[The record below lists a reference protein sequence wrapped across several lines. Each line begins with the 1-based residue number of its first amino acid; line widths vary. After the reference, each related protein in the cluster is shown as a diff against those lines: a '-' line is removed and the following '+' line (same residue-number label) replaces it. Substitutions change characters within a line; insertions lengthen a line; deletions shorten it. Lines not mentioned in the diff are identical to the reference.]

1 MYYTFWR
8 ASGAGP
14 STSYP
19 AGTHMSPGEQGS
31 GVCAKSGVLK
41 QARRAPTAGFERA
54 KNRSRQSTKASKRFG
69 RAAGFLLASAR
80 DLRFS
85 PGAIQQGNVGL
96 LGTQNGIT
104 RSAARRVKTPDLV
117 LSYTDPVLKCN
128 SLLSDAH
135 GAPCRSSRA
144 YARAPVAYLPALR
157 LRRRLA
163 SAPRIIIASP
173 TWLAKATESTYSRR
187 GSGKADN
194 PRLSALRWRGSAAVA
209 PGRPLGACWPT

>member
-1 MYYTFWR
+1 MVTNDASKWRILRPAQSHTAGQDAGRAQQRLPPPWLACAQQIARCGGRLGVYYTFWR
-8 ASGAGP
+8 VSGAGP
-14 STSYP
+14 STSCP
-19 AGTHMSPGEQGS
+19 AGTHMLPGEQGS

-69 RAAGFLLASAR
+69 PAAGFLLASAR

-117 LSYTDPVLKCN
+117 LSYTDPVLN
-128 SLLSDAH
+128 DAFTK
-135 GAPCRSSRA
+135 
-144 YARAPVAYLPALR
+144 R
-157 LRRRLA
+157 LQQ
-163 SAPRIIIASP
+163 
-173 TWLAKATESTYSRR
+173 
-187 GSGKADN
+187 
-194 PRLSALRWRGSAAVA
+194 
-209 PGRPLGACWPT
+209 

>member
-1 MYYTFWR
+1 MNDASKWHILCPAQSHTAGQSRGRAQQRLPPPLLACAQQIARCGGRLGVYYTFWR

-85 PGAIQQGNVGL
+85 PRAIQQGNVGL

-117 LSYTDPVLKCN
+117 LSYTDPVL
-128 SLLSDAH
+128 
-135 GAPCRSSRA
+135 
-144 YARAPVAYLPALR
+144 
-157 LRRRLA
+157 
-163 SAPRIIIASP
+163 IASQVLGS
-173 TWLAKATESTYSRR
+173 WYCAKE
-187 GSGKADN
+187 
-194 PRLSALRWRGSAAVA
+194 
-209 PGRPLGACWPT
+209 